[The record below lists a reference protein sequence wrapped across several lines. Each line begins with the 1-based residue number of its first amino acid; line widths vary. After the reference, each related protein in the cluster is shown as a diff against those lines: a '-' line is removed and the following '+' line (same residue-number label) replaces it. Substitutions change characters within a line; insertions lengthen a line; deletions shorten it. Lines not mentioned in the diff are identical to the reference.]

1 MSAAISSSDHVD
13 AVDCTDCL
21 IAVGLS
27 SLEGNTW
34 DGGVQLLSL
43 TSGEVVQSMKRNT
56 GVASIHFVGE
66 EKNVIVAAGD
76 DGSISLHKTEDISD
90 AQIVVNAHNDCVSS
104 ICSDAFTP
112 SLFTTAGWDGAMKI
126 WDIYSNDLLKP
137 VLSLEDAHQRP
148 INGLATGKT
157 GAAANNLF
165 ASVGQ
170 DGFLRLWDQRMGL
183 KNGCAQIHNV
193 MQAVSCV
200 EWDNFEG
207 HQVYIGTD
215 SGHIGCY
222 DIRQA
227 NQSWTALQR
236 IHKGRVRRIRSAKSV
251 PGVIFS
257 ASDDATIAVS
267 DTSSLL
273 FQDANIMHTSSSSNS
288 TSEQAGISSLARYVF
303 MIVLW
308 VCANSEHISFCSI
321 SWVGYECTQITSQI

>member
-1 MSAAISSSDHVD
+1 MSAAIAFSDHVD
-13 AVDCTDCL
+13 AVDCTDSL

-27 SLEGNTW
+27 SLEGNIW

-43 TSGEVVQSMKRNT
+43 TSGEVVQSVKRNT
-56 GVASIHFVGE
+56 GIASIHFVGD

-76 DGSISLHKTEDISD
+76 DGSVSLHKTEDISD
-90 AQIVVNAHNDCVSS
+90 AHIVANAHSDCVSS
-104 ICSDAFTP
+104 ICSDTFTP
-112 SLFTTAGWDGAMKI
+112 SLFTTGGWDGAIKV
-126 WDIYSNDLLKP
+126 WDIYANDLLKP
-137 VLSLEDAHQRP
+137 LLSLDDAHQRP
-148 INGLATGKT
+148 INGLAMGKT
-157 GAAANNLF
+157 GTAANNLF

-207 HQVYIGTD
+207 HQVYVGTD
-215 SGHIGCY
+215 AGHIGCY
-222 DIRQA
+222 DIRQS

-257 ASDDATIAVS
+257 ASDDASIAVS

-273 FQDANIMHTSSSSNS
+273 FHDLNILRASSSCSSSNI
-288 TSEQAGISSLARYVF
+288 EEAGISSLAR
-303 MIVLW
+303 
-308 VCANSEHISFCSI
+308 
-321 SWVGYECTQITSQI
+321 